1 MFQLDI
7 DIKTQTESRLF
18 DKSTGNDDNS
28 QSVSSENSLLR
39 SILDNSSE
47 ELNNIC
53 RSFTKE
59 KRTSESDTNI
69 SLQQLQ
75 ARILHKE
82 CTLEKLK
89 LKSKHKQAKIDS
101 LDRANQCKELT
112 LRTLEHEMELLRE
125 NRESRLLQWKQTLR
139 RLKKEA
145 EQIAL
150 RNALKR
156 EKLEELTMQLLMSE
170 DR

>member
-59 KRTSESDTNI
+59 KRTSESDTKI

-101 LDRANQCKELT
+101 LDRANQSNEVT
-112 LRTLEHEMELLRE
+112 LRTLENEMELLWE
-125 NRESRLLQWKQTLR
+125 NRESRLRQWKQTLKL
-139 RLKKEA
+139 LKKQS
-145 EQIAL
+145 EQIAVE
-150 RNALKR
+150 NAAKS
-156 EKLEELTMQLLMSE
+156 EKLEKITM
-170 DR
+170 

>member
-39 SILDNSSE
+39 STLDNSSE

-101 LDRANQCKELT
+101 LDLSNQSNEVT
-112 LRTLEHEMELLRE
+112 LRTLENEMELLWE
-125 NRESRLLQWKQTLR
+125 NRESRLRQWKQTLKL
-139 RLKKEA
+139 LKNQS
-145 EQIAL
+145 EQIAVE
-150 RNALKR
+150 NAAKS
-156 EKLEELTMQLLMSE
+156 EKLEKITM
-170 DR
+170 

>member
-101 LDRANQCKELT
+101 LDLSNQSNEVT
-112 LRTLEHEMELLRE
+112 LRTLENEMELLWE
-125 NRESRLLQWKQTLR
+125 NRESRLRQWKQTLKL
-139 RLKKEA
+139 LKNQS
-145 EQIAL
+145 EQIAVE
-150 RNALKR
+150 NAAKS
-156 EKLEELTMQLLMSE
+156 EKLEKITM
-170 DR
+170 